1 MVEALTQ
8 REKDVHQLLAYGNS
22 NQAIAADLVISPKS
36 AEKLIGR
43 IFEKCYIDG
52 VGPHRRVKATL
63 LYWKDHLPEFREAI
77 RARRI

>member
-1 MVEALTQ
+1 MDHMTP
-8 REKDVHQLLAYGNS
+8 RELDVFQLMAYGNS

-43 IFEKCYIDG
+43 VFEKCYIDG

-63 LYWKDHLPEFREAI
+63 LYWKDHQPEFQDAI
-77 RARRI
+77 RDRRI